1 VSHPYRLELTLSD
14 APAVLDRVVATC
26 RSRRCEIMNLHYEAG
41 DRHRPGCLS
50 LTVEGDPRS
59 IELAE
64 RRLARLVDVVAL
76 RAEGAGL
83 RAVAS
88 PEP

>member
-1 VSHPYRLELTLSD
+1 MSHHHRLELTVSD

-26 RSRRCEIMNLHYEAG
+26 RSRRCEILALQYEAG
-41 DRHRPGCLS
+41 DRHRAGRLS

-59 IELAE
+59 IDLAE

-76 RAEGAGL
+76 RTEGAGRAL
-83 RAVAS
+83 NAVAS
-88 PEP
+88 

>member
-1 VSHPYRLELTLSD
+1 VSHPHRLQLTLTD

-26 RSRRCEIMNLHYEAG
+26 RSRRCEILSLHYEAG
-41 DRHRPGCLS
+41 DRHRAGRLS

-83 RAVAS
+83 RAIAS
-88 PEP
+88 